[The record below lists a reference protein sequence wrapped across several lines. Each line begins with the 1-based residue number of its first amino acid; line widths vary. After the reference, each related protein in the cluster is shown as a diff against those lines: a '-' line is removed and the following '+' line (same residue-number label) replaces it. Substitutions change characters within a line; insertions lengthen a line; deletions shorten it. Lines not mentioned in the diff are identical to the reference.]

1 MKQPLLGLLL
11 ACALTAP
18 CWAEEAEKPTI
29 VPVTNAAFHSVVFQN
44 DNMSLVSVTLPPGTS
59 TGYHSHDQ
67 DLVFAITAGAKIE
80 NQVLGERPVEVE
92 FKLGDVHFVNYTK
105 NPGVHQIVNVE
116 ENKTLR
122 LLAIGI
128 VRPESGRYTISTRP
142 APYELALDNDR
153 VRAWRLRVNPGEGAP
168 VIQQMAPGARI
179 VIAGGTVPEK
189 RAGKPDQPR
198 VLRSQ
203 DFMEMPAEER
213 GIENNGDSAVELVEI
228 ELK

>member
-1 MKQPLLGLLL
+1 MR
-11 ACALTAP
+11 
-18 CWAEEAEKPTI
+18 
-29 VPVTNAAFHSVVFQN
+29 
-44 DNMSLVSVTLPPGTS
+44 
-59 TGYHSHDQ
+59 Y
-67 DLVFAITAGAKIE
+67 
-80 NQVLGERPVEVE
+80 R
-92 FKLGDVHFVNYTK
+92 DVASARRGVRRCPFCQHTK
-105 NPGVHQIVNVE
+105 NPGVHRIINVE